1 LYLLS
6 RWDCKWIFSIHI
18 NSGFKNESKQVFRM
32 DIVQDKIDVMIQAL
46 KNCRIEGLFI
56 LLDEWGVMG

>member
-1 LYLLS
+1 
-6 RWDCKWIFSIHI
+6 
-18 NSGFKNESKQVFRM
+18 M